1 MTDVSGAGEEDPG
14 PANLKLVR
22 LHYAAFADGDLDG
35 VLGTL
40 DPNVTIRVHD
50 EHGRHTQDPIRGRD
64 GARAFFQGIEAAI
77 TNPMVQVDELTA
89 DANRVLA
96 RVHLAGTMR
105 DTGVTGAIPAV
116 HLFTVE
122 DGLICEIRTHRPEWR
137 EFGSDAEIPDEI

>member
-1 MTDVSGAGEEDPG
+1 MTDMSGAGEEDPG

-22 LHYAAFADGDLDG
+22 LHYAAFANGDIED

-50 EHGRHTQDPIRGRD
+50 EHGRHTQDPMRGREE
-64 GARAFFQGIEAAI
+64 ARAFFHGIESAVV
-77 TNPMVQVDELTA
+77 NPMVQVDELTS

-96 RVHLAGTMR
+96 RVHLTGTLR
-105 DTGVTGAIPAV
+105 DTGLTGAIPAV
-116 HLFTVE
+116 HLFTIE

-137 EFGSDAEIPDEI
+137 DIDPDAEIPDEI

>member
-1 MTDVSGAGEEDPG
+1 MTDVSGPGGDDPSQ
-14 PANLKLVR
+14 ANIELIR
-22 LHYAAFADGDLDG
+22 LHYAAFGNGDIEG

-50 EHGRHTQDPIRGRD
+50 EHGRHTEDPTRGRD

-77 TNPMVQVDELTA
+77 ANPMVEVDELTA
-89 DANRVLA
+89 DGNRVLA

-116 HLFTVE
+116 HLFTIE

-137 EFGSDAEIPDEI
+137 DYDAGAEIPEVI